1 MQVRTLKYVLLFIV
15 LGLSLVSWLGYQYFQ
30 KPLPH
35 PAYRII
41 GVKAGD
47 SLRAI
52 GNDLYDKE
60 IISSVDEFLV
70 WGRLFKHDKAI
81 RTGEYGVPVG
91 ITMNQLFLILR
102 SGKSLGYRV
111 AIPEGSNILEVAQRL
126 EETRL
131 CTAAEFLKVVH
142 DKPFIQSVL
151 GEKLPSL
158 EGYLFPDTYFFTKVD
173 GPRVIARK
181 LVQRFKDKTAHLKI
195 PPGWTRHKIVTLAS
209 IIEKETGAEEE
220 RPLISSVFHNRLQKE
235 MKLQTD
241 PTVIYAKYLATGLY
255 EIRIS
260 RDDLMFMHPYN
271 TYRVKGLPPGPISNP
286 GYEALAAAIQPAT
299 SEYLF
304 FVSRNDGTHVFTT
317 EYRDHVKAVGQYQ
330 LNAKAREGKSWRD
343 LKKRKQPQGATQR
356 TQQVSP

>member
-1 MQVRTLKYVLLFIV
+1 M
-15 LGLSLVSWLGYQYFQ
+15 SLVSWLGYQYFQ
-30 KPLPH
+30 KPLPL

-41 GVKAGD
+41 SVKAGD

-60 IISSVDEFLV
+60 IISSVDEFLI
-70 WGRLFKHDKAI
+70 WGRLFKHHTAI
-81 RTGEYGVPVG
+81 RTGEYGIPIG
-91 ITMNQLFLILR
+91 TTMNQLFLILK

-111 AIPEGSNILEVAQRL
+111 GIPEGSNILEVAQRL
-126 EETRL
+126 EEVKL
-131 CTAAEFLKVVH
+131 CTAAAFLKVVH
-142 DKPFIQSVL
+142 DKQFILSVL
-151 GEKLPSL
+151 GERLPSL

-173 GPRVIARK
+173 GPKVIARK
-181 LVQRFKDKTAHLKI
+181 LVQRFKDKTARLVI

-220 RPLISSVFHNRLQKE
+220 RPLISSVFHNRLQKQ

-241 PTVIYAKYLATGLY
+241 PTVIYAKYLETGLY

-286 GYEALAAAIQPAT
+286 GYEALAAAISPAT

-317 EYRDHVKAVGQYQ
+317 EYRDHAKAVSQFQ

-343 LKKRKQPQGATQR
+343 LQKRKQNKVAPSQSGQR
-356 TQQVSP
+356 VSP